1 MTTLGREVVDAA
13 SIVAVTTA
21 FLAAG
26 RGEERATFLPHRH
39 DRTSSRLGLAAGLTA
54 VALFAALAVV
64 VVFWPQRATRDAP
77 LPPAPA
83 ATTQRPARLREI
95 PRLLPLAPDA
105 RTPVED
111 PGQRSRAAPSGR
123 ALAAGLERLIAG
135 ATVGVVSLHG

>member
-54 VALFAALAVV
+54 VALLAALAVV

-83 ATTQRPARLREI
+83 ATTSGGSREI
-95 PRLLPLAPDA
+95 PRVLPLAPDA
-105 RTPVED
+105 HTSVED
-111 PGQRSRAAPSGR
+111 PVERSRAAPSGR
-123 ALAAGLERLIAG
+123 SPAAGLERLISG
-135 ATVGVVSLHG
+135 AAVGVVSLHG

>member
-13 SIVAVTTA
+13 SIVAVTTV

-54 VALFAALAVV
+54 VALLAALAVV

-83 ATTQRPARLREI
+83 ATTSGGSARSLACCRSPLMRTRPRSDPAPHRPGARSRPASS
-95 PRLLPLAPDA
+95 A
-105 RTPVED
+105 
-111 PGQRSRAAPSGR
+111 
-123 ALAAGLERLIAG
+123 
-135 ATVGVVSLHG
+135 